1 MIGLQGPPGDRGAQG
16 MMGEAGDSR
25 DGPNGT
31 KGEDGLKGRKGV
43 VFIFVYPLAVNK
55 KYPHTPNQCQWKF
68 VQEGGLTTMCIL
80 NLRKVFGSYKKSH
93 HC

>member
-1 MIGLQGPPGDRGAQG
+1 MGEQGMIGLQGPPGDRGAQG

-31 KGEDGLKGRKGV
+31 KGEDGLKGPKGV

-55 KYPHTPNQCQWKF
+55 KIHTPLINASGKGW
-68 VQEGGLTTMCIL
+68 TTMCIL